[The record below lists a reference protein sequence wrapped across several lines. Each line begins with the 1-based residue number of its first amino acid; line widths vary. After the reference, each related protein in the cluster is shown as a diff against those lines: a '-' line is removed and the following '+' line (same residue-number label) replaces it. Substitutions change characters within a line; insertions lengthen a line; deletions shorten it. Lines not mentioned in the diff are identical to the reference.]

1 MWNKTPMKQ
10 AHIIVTGKVHGVF
23 FRATTRDKAR
33 QLGLKGFVRNLVTGD
48 VEVVAQGEQ
57 QDLYK
62 LLEFCRQG
70 PPGAEVEG
78 IDIEYKDVKENFNGF
93 DIRF

>member
-1 MWNKTPMKQ
+1 MKQ
-10 AHIIVTGKVHGVF
+10 AHILVSGRVHGVF

-33 QLGLKGFVRNLVTGD
+33 QLGLKGFVRNLVNGD

-78 IDIEYKDVKENFNGF
+78 IDIEYKDVKEKFNGF
-93 DIRF
+93 DIKF

>member
-1 MWNKTPMKQ
+1 MKQ